1 MVALVET
8 ANGDNMAKF
17 AHGDGHGTGNIRTKT
32 ARAWP
37 EAEFVKMLGELP

>member
-17 AHGDGHGTGNIRTKT
+17 ALAMGGTGNIRTKT

-37 EAEFVKMLGELP
+37 EAEFVKLLGGLP